1 MNLFWKIL
9 FGKITPTA
17 KIEQQESDLQKSFE
31 RYLEVEK
38 SLELAEYKTLFH
50 EVKAPAFIENK
61 KTLQNRKYRDTE
73 EYRDSAKYKK
83 LAASHDIKTYY
94 EVLAS
99 QELSDFLEFK
109 KSDEY
114 KNLGDK
120 KKLIASE
127 KLQRMKAFERS
138 KAFKIYS
145 RFHDSYIIKEYEQL
159 KAIVSHPEFVA
170 KNEFWANPQRWH
182 TTPEYAK
189 EQRFYELDKN
199 PDIAFYNK
207 QNAGSFEI
215 LKKQQITFIEQF
227 DWNTLAKSRWNY
239 GFAYKSPALLAQH
252 SFANEKQANNNGKNV
267 SVVDGKLRISTEKET
282 VKAPAWHTTKG
293 FIEKEFEYTSDILQ
307 SADSFRQKKG
317 KFSAKIRCTGN
328 LHHAFWL
335 GTDKKLPHINI
346 FHWDGKKVKVGN
358 AAQQVWDGVEISG
371 LNPANFYIYT
381 LEWTD
386 KELIWSINNFEVYR
400 TAGNLPKEE
409 MYLAFSSF
417 IPEKLKGDT
426 GILEVDWV
434 KVTQN

>member
-17 KIEQQESDLQKSFE
+17 KIEQQESDLHKSFE

-109 KSDEY
+109 KSVEY
-114 KNLGDK
+114 EDLGDK
-120 KKLIASE
+120 KKLAASE
-127 KLQRMKAFERS
+127 KLQRMKAFEKS

-145 RFHDSYIIKEYEQL
+145 RFHESYIIKEYEQL
-159 KAIVSHPEFVA
+159 KTIVSHPEFVV
-170 KNEFWANPQRWH
+170 KNEFWGNPQRWH

-199 PDIAFYNK
+199 PDITFYNK
-207 QNAGSFEI
+207 ENAERFEV
-215 LKKQQITFIEQF
+215 LKKETVSFVEQF
-227 DWNTLAKSRWNY
+227 DWNTLDKSRWNY
-239 GFAYKSPALLAQH
+239 GFAYKSPVMLANH
-252 SFANEKQANNNGKNV
+252 SFANEKQANNKGKNV

-307 SADSFRQKKG
+307 SAESFRQKKG
-317 KFSAKIRCTGN
+317 KFSAKIRCTGH

-335 GTDKKLPHINI
+335 GADKKLPHINI

-371 LNPANFYIYT
+371 LNPANFYIYS

-434 KVTQN
+434 KVTQS

>member
-9 FGKITPTA
+9 FGKIAPTA
-17 KIEQQESDLQKSFE
+17 RIEQQEADLQKSFE

-50 EVKAPAFIENK
+50 EVKAPDFVENK

-83 LAASHDIKTYY
+83 LLDSHDIKTYY
-94 EVLAS
+94 ELLES
-99 QELSDFLEFK
+99 QELVQFLEFK
-109 KSDEY
+109 KSAEY
-114 KNLGDK
+114 EDLGDK
-120 KKLIASE
+120 KKVAASE

-170 KNEFWANPQRWH
+170 KNEFWGNPQRWH
-182 TTPEYAK
+182 TTAEYVK

-207 QNAGSFEI
+207 QNAASFEV
-215 LKKQQITFIEQF
+215 LRKQQITFFEQF
-227 DWNTLAKSRWNY
+227 DWNTLDKSRWNY
-239 GFAYKSPALLAQH
+239 GFAYKSPALLANH
-252 SFANEKQANNNGKNV
+252 SFANEKQANNKGKNV
-267 SVVDGKLRISTEKET
+267 SVVDGKLRISTEREN
-282 VKAPAWHTTKG
+282 VKAPAWHPTKG
-293 FIEKEFEYTSDILQ
+293 FIEKEFEYTSDVLQ

-346 FHWDGKKVKVGN
+346 FHWDGKKVKMGN

-381 LEWTD
+381 LEWTE
-386 KELIWSINNFEVYR
+386 KELIWSINNYEVYR

-417 IPEKLKGDT
+417 ISEKMKGDT
-426 GILEVDWV
+426 GMLEVDWV
-434 KVTQN
+434 KVTQS

>member
-83 LAASHDIKTYY
+83 LAANHDIKTYY

-99 QELSDFLEFK
+99 QDLESFLEFK
-109 KSDEY
+109 KSAEY
-114 KNLGDK
+114 EDLGDMK
-120 KKLIASE
+120 KVKSSE
-127 KLQRMKAFERS
+127 KLQRMKAFEKS
-138 KAFKIYS
+138 NAFKVYS

-159 KAIVSHPEFVA
+159 KVIVSHPEFVA
-170 KNEFWANPQRWH
+170 KNEFWANAHRWQ
-182 TTPEYAK
+182 TTPEFAK

-199 PDIAFYNK
+199 PDIIFYNK
-207 QNAGSFEI
+207 QNSDRFNRIREQ
-215 LKKQQITFIEQF
+215 KVYFDEQF
-227 DWNTLAKSRWNY
+227 DWNTLDKSHWNY
-239 GFAYKSPALLAQH
+239 GFAYKSPSLLANH
-252 SFANEKQANNNGKNV
+252 SFANEKQANNSGKNI

-282 VKAPAWHTTKG
+282 IKAPAWHTTKG
-293 FIEKEFEYTSDILQ
+293 FIEEEFEYTSDVLQ
-307 SADSFRQKKG
+307 SAASFRQKKG

-328 LHHAFWL
+328 LQHAFWL
-335 GTDKKLPHINI
+335 GADKKLPHINV
-346 FHWDGKKVKVGN
+346 FHWDGKKIKVGN
-358 AAQQVWDGVEISG
+358 AAQQVWDGVEIKG
-371 LNPANFYIYT
+371 INPANFYIYS
-381 LEWTD
+381 LEWTE
-386 KELIWSINNFEVYR
+386 KELIWSINNYEVYR

-417 IPEKLKGDT
+417 IPEKMKGDT

-434 KVTQN
+434 KVTNN